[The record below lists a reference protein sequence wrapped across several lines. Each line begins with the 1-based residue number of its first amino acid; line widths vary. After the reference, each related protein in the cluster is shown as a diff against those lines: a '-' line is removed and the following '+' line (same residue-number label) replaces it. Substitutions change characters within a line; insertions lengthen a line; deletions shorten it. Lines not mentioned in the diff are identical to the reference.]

1 MARRASSQPLL
12 DSQGMLR
19 FTPERQTQA
28 FASLFVDP
36 VGKRVGIAFTEEA
49 RPGSFQL
56 RFPGGR
62 PALYL
67 ESALQAAG
75 IGTEPGPLVLSDDGA
90 LLIVNRNETRHP
102 VEGAWAPFH
111 CRSSAG
117 IPMVSLDTRG
127 TLTLDRHCLR
137 LLNLNGAG
145 SVDADYAPHSAE
157 FTLHFHS
164 EGLLSVRH
172 VASHAEISLRGSL
185 TSLGLALPAKRMR
198 YTVRI
203 TGSLLHFSLRD
214 PFLTT
219 RPETGVRIR
228 A

>member
-12 DSQGMLR
+12 DRQGMLR
-19 FTPERQTQA
+19 FTSERQTQA
-28 FASLFVDP
+28 FASLFIDP
-36 VGKRVGIAFTEEA
+36 IGKRVGIAFTEEA

-75 IGTEPGPLVLSDDGA
+75 IGTEPGPLVLTDDGA
-90 LLIVNRNETRHP
+90 LLIVNCSETRNSI
-102 VEGAWAPFH
+102 EGAWVPFH
-111 CRSSAG
+111 CRSSAD
-117 IPMVSLDTRG
+117 IPMVSLDIRG
-127 TLTLDRHCLR
+127 TLTLDRLCLR
-137 LLNLNGAG
+137 LLNLNDTG

-157 FTLHFHS
+157 FRLHFHS
-164 EGLLSVRH
+164 EGHLSVRH
-172 VASHAEISLRGSL
+172 VASHAEISLRGTLS
-185 TSLGLALPAKRMR
+185 SLGLALPAKRMR
-198 YTVRI
+198 YTVSI
-203 TGSLLHFSLRD
+203 ADSLLRFSLRD

-219 RPETGVRIR
+219 RPETGTRIR